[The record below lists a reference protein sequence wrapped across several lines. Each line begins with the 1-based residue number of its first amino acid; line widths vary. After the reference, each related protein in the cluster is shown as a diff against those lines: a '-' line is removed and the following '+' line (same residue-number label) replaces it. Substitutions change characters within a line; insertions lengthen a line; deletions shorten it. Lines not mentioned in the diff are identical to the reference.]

1 MKRSNAIILG
11 TILVFLVGIILFMQT
26 GTDPFVNKARQE
38 FQQQAREQGN
48 LSGTVDP
55 AGAARQSGAVTAD
68 DLVNEMGVA
77 PGNTEDGTRGPG
89 SGLMQVVPDRPE
101 QLQPTQ
107 PAPGQN
113 SSQPSSR
120 WFDPNK
126 RAGSG

>member
-55 AGAARQSGAVTAD
+55 ARTSGQSGKVTAD

-77 PGNTEDGTRGPG
+77 PGNPESGTRQPG
-89 SGLMQVVPDRPE
+89 SGLMQMIPN
-101 QLQPTQ
+101 Q
-107 PAPGQN
+107 PAQPQPKPTTPGQN
-113 SSQPSSR
+113 PSQPSSR

-126 RAGSG
+126 QAGSG